1 MSAPGLWACGS
12 LGKVHGLQGEQYLN
26 LYPGGLEYLHRG
38 TRFWV
43 AGVSG
48 AMADAPESPRECAVM
63 RVGGTDRRPLVRL
76 DLAESREQAIGL
88 QGRELLASGDELDAI
103 PHYSYAGLIGLRV
116 ETTGGR
122 FLGRVRDI
130 MQTPAHEVLE
140 IEAPAGGTVLV
151 PLVGELVTIDVEA
164 GVARVI
170 DGLLG
175 DETAP
180 DLD

>member
-12 LGKVHGLQGEQYLN
+12 LGKVHGLQGELYLN

-43 AGVSG
+43 AGVS
-48 AMADAPESPRECAVM
+48 DAAVEASESPRECLIL
-63 RVGGTDRRPLVRL
+63 RLGGTDRRPLVRL
-76 DLAESREQAIGL
+76 DLAASREQAIAL

-122 FLGRVRDI
+122 FLGTIRDI
-130 MQTPAHEVLE
+130 VQTPAHEVLE
-140 IEAPAGGTVLV
+140 IEAPGEGAVLV
-151 PLVGELVTIDVEA
+151 PLVDELVTIDAEA

-170 DGLLG
+170 EGLL
-175 DETAP
+175 DETI
-180 DLD
+180 LD

>member
-12 LGKVHGLQGEQYLN
+12 LGKVHGLQGELYLN

-43 AGVSG
+43 TGVS
-48 AMADAPESPRECAVM
+48 DAAAEASESPRECLIL
-63 RVGGTDRRPLVRL
+63 RLGGTDRRPLVRL
-76 DLAESREQAIGL
+76 DLAASREQAIAL

-122 FLGRVRDI
+122 FLGTIRDI
-130 MQTPAHEVLE
+130 VQTPAHEVLE
-140 IEAPAGGTVLV
+140 IEAPGRGAVLV
-151 PLVGELVTIDVEA
+151 PLVDELVTIDAEA

-170 DGLLG
+170 EGLL
-175 DETAP
+175 DETT
-180 DLD
+180 LD